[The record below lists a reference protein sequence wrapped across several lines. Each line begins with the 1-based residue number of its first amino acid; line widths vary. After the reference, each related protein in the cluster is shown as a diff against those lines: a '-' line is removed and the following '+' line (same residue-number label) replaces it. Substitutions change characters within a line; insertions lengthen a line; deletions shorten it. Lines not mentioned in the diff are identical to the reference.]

1 MKKKNKAGEKEV
13 RWRKRRH
20 GGREIVTM
28 WDEKRREGLK
38 GKYRGRG
45 NRKEARVRER
55 GSR

>member
-28 WDEKRREGLK
+28 WDEKK
-38 GKYRGRG
+38 
-45 NRKEARVRER
+45 ER
-55 GSR
+55 GAEGEIQRKGE